1 MSIINQNPFRI
12 LGLSV
17 IASERDI
24 QRQITKTTR
33 FAEVGK
39 EVLFDTDFLFFGDL
53 KRDVASIS
61 KASSA
66 IEQPVNRLLHSL
78 FWFWNANH
86 IDAAAFE
93 IYKNRYRFCV
103 RFLCH
108 KIL

>member
-53 KRDVASIS
+53 KRDVASVHRMDKVTLKPITS
-61 KASSA
+61 
-66 IEQPVNRLLHSL
+66 IEGVIE
-78 FWFWNANH
+78 F
-86 IDAAAFE
+86 
-93 IYKNRYRFCV
+93 K
-103 RFLCH
+103 
-108 KIL
+108 